1 MEGDSGTGG
10 GEPAPS
16 KKRGRGRN
24 QIKEKFNE
32 KGKTIELDEFFR
44 PVINEDTT
52 SFSTEFAIL
61 VRKNV
66 SLRYQRWKD
75 VPKDNKQKIWEILK
89 VNNMVL
95 INLKSFRF
103 LLTNSNFCFLFVWQL
118 NWGIKDEVEVRKYY
132 YKRMGERHRKW
143 RSDMTAVWRA
153 GETPNFE
160 KENIEQKDWEEF
172 VAYRETEA
180 FDVCLFLPTIYLI
193 SN

>member
-32 KGKTIELDEFFR
+32 KGKTIEIDDFFR
-44 PVINEDTT
+44 PVITEDTT
-52 SFSTEFAIL
+52 SFSTELAIL
-61 VRKNV
+61 VKQNV
-66 SLRYQRWKD
+66 PLRYQRWKD
-75 VPKDNKQKIWEILK
+75 VPKENKLKIWEILK

-95 INLKSFRF
+95 INFKSFRF
-103 LLTNSNFCFLFVWQL
+103 MLTNSNFCFLFVWQL

-143 RSDMTAVWRA
+143 RSDMTKVWRA
-153 GETPNFE
+153 GETPDFE
-160 KENIEQKDWEEF
+160 KENIEVKDWEEF